1 MSNKNAEILTDL
13 YVIEDGI
20 HKFPL
25 LSERTLMNLGMIK
38 YSAEGEF
45 VKKVDARQSDDKERK
60 CKSEDKVPQ
69 EELRKIFQKHKK
81 MYVRRGIGTLT
92 NPETGEPILTH
103 IEMNA
108 DAKPV
113 IQPPRP
119 VPHHLEER
127 TKKKLDYFVQEG
139 IMTWTKPGEPISYAS
154 PLVITPK
161 GDDDVRIT
169 ADFRVANKGASRT
182 RIVPGLRV
190 DKLSATFG
198 DCKVFSHLDMNNGY
212 HQMKVD
218 EDSKKYLV
226 VTTPWGNLKHETLA
240 QGWITS
246 QDEFDRRINEI
257 LAGIPYVK
265 SNRDDCLIGG
275 KDRNEHNRTLDLVL
289 TRLQD
294 HGLTLRLEKCE
305 FGKEEVEFYGVRFT
319 GEGIK
324 PSKAKVKAL
333 QECGEPSS
341 KEGVRSFLQMVGYMS
356 RFIASFAQLPHRCDS

>member
-1 MSNKNAEILTDL
+1 MF
-13 YVIEDGI
+13 
-20 HKFPL
+20 H
-25 LSERTLMNLGMIK
+25 
-38 YSAEGEF
+38 
-45 VKKVDARQSDDKERK
+45 
-60 CKSEDKVPQ
+60 
-69 EELRKIFQKHKK
+69 
-81 MYVRRGIGTLT
+81 GIGTLK
-92 NPETGEPILTH
+92 NPEIGEPILTH

-113 IQPPRP
+113 IQPPRL

-190 DKLSATFG
+190 DELSATFG
-198 DCKVFSHLDMNNGY
+198 ECKVFSHLDMKNGY

-246 QDEFDRRINEI
+246 KDKFDRRINEI
-257 LAGIPYVK
+257 LAGIPHVK

-319 GEGIK
+319 REGIK

-356 RFIASFAQLPHRCDS
+356 RFITSFAQIAAPLRQLTKSTSTFQWGPIEQEAFDSLKSSLTEQQPFPTLFPKDR

>member
-1 MSNKNAEILTDL
+1 MGA
-13 YVIEDGI
+13 
-20 HKFPL
+20 
-25 LSERTLMNLGMIK
+25 LG
-38 YSAEGEF
+38 
-45 VKKVDARQSDDKERK
+45 VN
-60 CKSEDKVPQ
+60 
-69 EELRKIFQKHKK
+69 ELK
-81 MYVRRGIGTLT
+81 

-190 DKLSATFG
+190 DELSATFG

-257 LAGIPYVK
+257 LAGIPHVK
-265 SNRDDCLIGG
+265 SNRGDCLIGG
-275 KDRNEHNRTLDLVL
+275 KDRNKHNRTLDLVL
-289 TRLQD
+289 THLQD

-305 FGKEEVEFYGVRFT
+305 FGMEEVEFYGVRFK

-324 PSKAKVKAL
+324 PLKAKVKAL
-333 QECGEPSS
+333 QECGEHHCIML
-341 KEGVRSFLQMVGYMS
+341 KNVR
-356 RFIASFAQLPHRCDS
+356 C

>member
-1 MSNKNAEILTDL
+1 
-13 YVIEDGI
+13 
-20 HKFPL
+20 
-25 LSERTLMNLGMIK
+25 
-38 YSAEGEF
+38 
-45 VKKVDARQSDDKERK
+45 
-60 CKSEDKVPQ
+60 
-69 EELRKIFQKHKK
+69 
-81 MYVRRGIGTLT
+81 
-92 NPETGEPILTH
+92 
-103 IEMNA
+103 
-108 DAKPV
+108 
-113 IQPPRP
+113 
-119 VPHHLEER
+119 
-127 TKKKLDYFVQEG
+127 
-139 IMTWTKPGEPISYAS
+139 
-154 PLVITPK
+154 
-161 GDDDVRIT
+161 
-169 ADFRVANKGASRT
+169 
-182 RIVPGLRV
+182 
-190 DKLSATFG
+190 
-198 DCKVFSHLDMNNGY
+198 
-212 HQMKVD
+212 MKVD

-294 HGLTLRLEKCE
+294 HGLTLRLEKWE

-333 QECGEPSS
+333 QECGELSS

-356 RFIASFAQLPHRCDS
+356 RFITSFAQIAAPLRLLTKSTLTFQWGPIEQ

>member
-1 MSNKNAEILTDL
+1 MK
-13 YVIEDGI
+13 
-20 HKFPL
+20 
-25 LSERTLMNLGMIK
+25 
-38 YSAEGEF
+38 
-45 VKKVDARQSDDKERK
+45 SD
-60 CKSEDKVPQ
+60 V
-69 EELRKIFQKHKK
+69 
-81 MYVRRGIGTLT
+81 
-92 NPETGEPILTH
+92 
-103 IEMNA
+103 
-108 DAKPV
+108 KPV

-119 VPHHLEER
+119 VPRHLEER
-127 TKKKLDYFVQEG
+127 AKKKLDYFVQEG
-139 IMTWTKPGEPISYAS
+139 IMTWTRPGEPISCAS

-190 DKLSATFG
+190 DELSATFG

-240 QGWITS
+240 QGWISS
-246 QDEFDRRINEI
+246 QDEIDRRINEI
-257 LAGIPYVK
+257 LVGIPYVK
-265 SNRDDCLIGG
+265 SNRDDCVIGG

-289 TRLQD
+289 TLLQD

-305 FGKEEVEFYGVRFT
+305 FGKEEVNFYGARFT

-341 KEGVRSFLQMVGYMS
+341 KE
-356 RFIASFAQLPHRCDS
+356 